1 MRFGLQ
7 LTMDGLVRALR
18 TKLHELGEDPQ
29 DMLRRAEQ
37 RNETAL
43 TLLWEESRRVALEAG
58 DEFRR

>member
-1 MRFGLQ
+1 MKFGLQ
-7 LTMDGLVRALR
+7 LTMDGMVRALR
-18 TKLHELGEDPQ
+18 IKLHDLGDDPD

-43 TLLWEESRRVALEAG
+43 TLLSAESRRVVLEAG

>member
-7 LTMDGLVRALR
+7 LTMDGMVRALR

-43 TLLWEESRRVALEAG
+43 TLLSAESRRVALEAG